1 MLPNGINRY
10 GGIVMIKKQRI
21 NYCVKL
27 AVMKSPE
34 YRKET
39 TRNRASMI
47 KSLMDKVSYKRITS
61 RKWKT
66 NRSTSRT
73 VRLEKRICVG
83 FYSNSTTGTPFDE
96 PCCACCGETSIELL
110 SIDHI
115 DGKVRE
121 GAKKMSGLKL
131 YLFLMQHGFPLGYRV
146 LCYNCNAG
154 EGWFGKCPHRKTGM

>member
-1 MLPNGINRY
+1 MN
-10 GGIVMIKKQRI
+10 KKQRI
-21 NYCVKL
+21 SYCVKL

-34 YRKET
+34 YRMET

-47 KSLMDKVSYKRITS
+47 KSLLDKVKYKRITS

-66 NRSTSRT
+66 KRSSRR
-73 VRLEKRICVG
+73 VLLARRICVG
-83 FYSNSTTGTPFDE
+83 FYSNSIQGTAFDE

-115 DGKVRE
+115 DGEVRE
-121 GAKKMSGLKL
+121 GAKKLSGLKL
-131 YLFLMQHGFPLGYRV
+131 YLFLMEHGFPPGYQV